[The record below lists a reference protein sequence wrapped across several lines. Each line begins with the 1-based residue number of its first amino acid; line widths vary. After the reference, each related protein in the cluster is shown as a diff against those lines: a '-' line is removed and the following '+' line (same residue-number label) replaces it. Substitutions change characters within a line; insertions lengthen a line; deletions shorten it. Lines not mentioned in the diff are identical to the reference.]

1 MYRLAAAATI
11 ICTLYAVAQQPPT
24 IRVPVRLV
32 SVPALVVS
40 KDGKYIPG
48 LSVDDFRVT
57 DNDRPQTIT
66 LDLATLPISLVVA
79 VQADQEVRAYL
90 GFIAKTGALLDNSL
104 AAATGEAALI
114 TYNDEITVK
123 KPFGHGD
130 LQLALRALAP
140 SGDRANMV
148 DAGVR
153 AIELLKER
161 PGPRSRVLLFIG
173 QPAESSP
180 NKIEALEANAERENV
195 QIYALTLP
203 IAGKAFMSD
212 SFSLQGLGS
221 QQYRGG
227 YQASV
232 ELTKAVPALRRVAQ
246 ASAHTDAFSL
256 LTAATGGIQL
266 HFRKQNQL
274 ENAIIALGDALHSRY
289 LLSYVP
295 IDMIPASTE
304 SRSVWT
310 YQAPPFMRARAI
322 ESLPN
327 SSP

>member
-1 MYRLAAAATI
+1 
-11 ICTLYAVAQQPPT
+11 
-24 IRVPVRLV
+24 
-32 SVPALVVS
+32 
-40 KDGKYIPG
+40 
-48 LSVDDFRVT
+48 
-57 DNDRPQTIT
+57 
-66 LDLATLPISLVVA
+66 
-79 VQADQEVRAYL
+79 
-90 GFIAKTGALLDNSL
+90 
-104 AAATGEAALI
+104 
-114 TYNDEITVK
+114 
-123 KPFGHGD
+123 
-130 LQLALRALAP
+130 
-140 SGDRANMV
+140 
-148 DAGVR
+148 
-153 AIELLKER
+153 
-161 PGPRSRVLLFIG
+161 
-173 QPAESSP
+173 
-180 NKIEALEANAERENV
+180 
-195 QIYALTLP
+195 
-203 IAGKAFMSD
+203 
-212 SFSLQGLGS
+212 
-221 QQYRGG
+221 
-227 YQASV
+227 V